1 MKSVASFVLIL
12 VIALTVA
19 SIPWFITAQPE
30 KTLVFDWKQPVN
42 RVDGSMLLSSEIAG
56 YELIGGG
63 LFAEISRDSET
74 YTASNYI
81 IPSDGAC
88 FSLVTIDTLGN
99 RSDPA
104 TACISAIPSAPSS
117 FTIKIQ

>member
-63 LFAEISRDSET
+63 LFAEISKDSET

-99 RSDPA
+99 RSEPA
-104 TACISAIPSAPSS
+104 TACIAALPNPPSN
-117 FTIKIQ
+117 FTVIFK

>member
-1 MKSVASFVLIL
+1 MKAVASFVLIL

-19 SIPWFITAQPE
+19 SIPWFIIAQPE

-81 IPSDGAC
+81 FPIEGAC
-88 FSLVTIDTLGN
+88 FSLVAIDTLGN

-104 TACISAIPSAPSS
+104 TACIAAIPNPPIQ
-117 FTIKIQ
+117 FTVTIQ